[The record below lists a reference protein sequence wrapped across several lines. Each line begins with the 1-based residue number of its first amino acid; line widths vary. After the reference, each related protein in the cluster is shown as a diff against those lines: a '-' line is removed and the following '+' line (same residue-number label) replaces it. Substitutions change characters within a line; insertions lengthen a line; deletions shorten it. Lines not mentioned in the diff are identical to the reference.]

1 MHFLLYK
8 LYKPTWTHYLT
19 MVYGRYNQHNWIG
32 LRENLQE
39 TMILTIKYRVFLYIF
54 PSLTSRL
61 GGTILFGGHHPSGP
75 GWPEELW
82 ASRPPVP
89 QCDASPLLGLSDP
102 APGLKQETPARK
114 QHSCT
119 KQNMWLNM
127 YVCMYVCMF
136 MYLCL
141 YIFTSTYMHIHAY
154 IYNLG
159 VCRRPVA
166 CTPKVVFTELQNLQL
181 LLATSFETIQLLLR
195 NCNFFVKLFSETSFN
210 LFYH

>member
-1 MHFLLYK
+1 MRFFLYK
-8 LYKPTWTHYLT
+8 LYKPTCTHYLT
-19 MVYGRYNQHNWIG
+19 MVYGRYNQHHWIG
-32 LRENLQE
+32 FRENLQE
-39 TMILTIKYRVFLYIF
+39 TMVLTIKYKAFLYIF

-61 GGTILFGGHHPSGP
+61 GGTILYRKPSGP

-127 YVCMYVCMF
+127 YVCMYACMYVC
-136 MYLCL
+136 MYLCMYVCL
-141 YIFTSTYMHIHAY
+141 CICVYIYIYKYIHAHTCIYIIWISTYIY
-154 IYNLG
+154 IY
-159 VCRRPVA
+159 REIDA
-166 CTPKVVFTELQNLQL
+166 WT
-181 LLATSFETIQLLLR
+181 
-195 NCNFFVKLFSETSFN
+195 
-210 LFYH
+210 